1 MRIGW
6 LWTLLLTTCLVLATA
21 GVAWAHVEV
30 SPEEAPA
37 DSYEKFTVSVPTEKD
52 VPTTGVRVEVPEGF
66 TVTGVQP
73 LPGWQYEFER
83 DGGVITAITW
93 SGGEIAPEEF
103 QEFAF
108 QARTPEETGEFAWSA
123 FQTYEDGSVV
133 EWTGEPD
140 SEEPASVVEV
150 VPGTAQADEHGA
162 GNQGGEQGQTGEQ
175 GAGNQGGEQQGSE
188 QQSSGF
194 TPVAAYGGLGLGVL
208 ALVVA
213 LLALRASRKS

>member
-6 LWTLLLTTCLVLATA
+6 LRVLLLSACLVLTTA
-21 GVAWAHVEV
+21 GVAWAHVVV
-30 SPEEAPA
+30 SPKEAPA
-37 DSYEKFTVSVPTEKD
+37 GSYQKFSISVPTEKD
-52 VPTTGVRVEVPEGF
+52 IPTTEVRVEVPEGF

-73 LPGWQYEFER
+73 VPGWQSEFER
-83 DGGVITAITW
+83 DGGVITAIRW

-108 QARTPEETGEFAWSA
+108 QARTPEDTGEFSWRA

-140 SEEPASVVEV
+140 SEEPASVVKIV
-150 VPGTAQADEHGA
+150 SGNAQADEHGA
-162 GNQGGEQGQTGEQ
+162 ENQGD
-175 GAGNQGGEQQGSE
+175 EQQG
-188 QQSSGF
+188 SGF
-194 TPVAAYGGLGLGVL
+194 TPVAAYGGLGLGAL

-213 LLALRASRKS
+213 LLALRGASRKG